1 MSDVATNLGLAT
13 SDYTC

>member
-13 SDYTC
+13 RDYTC